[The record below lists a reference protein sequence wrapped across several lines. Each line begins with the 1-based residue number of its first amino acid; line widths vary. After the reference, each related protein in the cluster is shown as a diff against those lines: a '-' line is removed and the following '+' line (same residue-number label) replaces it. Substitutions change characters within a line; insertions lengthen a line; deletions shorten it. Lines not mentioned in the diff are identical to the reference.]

1 MKTTFASIILNEAEY
16 IGRNL
21 AQHYDAC
28 DRWIVVEG
36 ADRRYP
42 SDRVTKDGLSTD
54 GTADIVRGFPDPL
67 GKITFIQH
75 GWADDK
81 CELRNRYAELAD
93 DGVLI
98 VFDADEFLTHADLAW
113 LIDRTSRLDGPG
125 SVRIPHVHFWK
136 NHRQVIVGGY
146 YDVPHDR
153 AYRWFKGCRYFDNHN
168 HPCLPTSE
176 QPLNRC
182 RHELWNRQFRF
193 EDETGAVA
201 HPEPAWLHMGFCK
214 APEHVADKNAY
225 YLNRGEATTRPETT
239 ESRAAWFAET
249 LPRMCRVLPWVG
261 KLPEVFHDESFKR
274 AA

>member
-1 MKTTFASIILNEAEY
+1 MKTTFCSILLNEAEY

-28 DRWIVVEG
+28 DQWFIVEG

-54 GTADIVRGFPDPL
+54 GTAEIVRGFPDPL

-81 CELRNRYAELAD
+81 CELRNRYARLAES
-93 DGVLI
+93 GVLI

-136 NHRQVIVGGY
+136 HPRQVIVGGY

-153 AYRWFKGCRYFDNHN
+153 AYRWLWGGRYIDNHN
-168 HPCLPTSE
+168 HPCLPIAGK
-176 QPLNRC
+176 QLNQV
-182 RHELWNRQFRF
+182 RHVTHDRQFSF

-201 HPEPAWLHMGFCK
+201 HGGPAWLHFGFAK
-214 APEHVADKNAY
+214 SAENIADKNAY
-225 YLNRGEATTRPETT
+225 YLNRGEAASRPETT
-239 ESRAAWFAET
+239 ESRAAWFAEK

-261 KLPEVFHDESFKR
+261 KLPEVFQCVS
-274 AA
+274 A